1 MNNNQPLLPFSLDQP
16 ASPSF
21 GDYLPPFISSPSFD
35 YPEPLSTTPPQNP
48 SSTSQ
53 QNPFSLNQQSSP
65 PHQLELDNLE
75 LDNYDFCTYENYVIN
90 FLSIIDSCHDFAY
103 ELKRKDHELKDHE
116 LNESL
121 NRMLINIVE
130 AMEYIE
136 SKSESP
142 AKGKI
147 DKFKDIC
154 ISISDQKSITIRDI
168 LVKIKANGS
177 TSGSHNGFTKD
188 SVNNPSFKKS
198 FFDNFILPHS
208 NNNLDFLDSINNKI
222 IRNGKILST
231 FLKNI
236 FKDDFKGDFDEKA
249 YYNDIM
255 EAKTIQIADIDPI
268 EKNKYIKYR
277 NLSYYI
283 MFILKSPN
291 DERIVTL
298 YELISIFN
306 LIYEL
311 GLVLDSLDNLKH
323 NIHRAYVKA
332 YDNIDSLINEFDN
345 ITYPSS
351 YIFDQG
357 KNFPKYQNRL
367 YNWLLFDKKNIDQG
381 PGLTESSS
389 VNFNKIHKTI
399 MWDLNVSSGSRAG
412 CYPDYIVGSL
422 LDKNISYS
430 IYTKENYIIYEYNWL
445 LNEDNKILCKKTN
458 LKTKVVIEKLQSEY
472 TDYTEDRKRG
482 RNDSDDDTDRTKKT
496 RRCNKYYIISGG
508 DDDKDDEANAINKI
522 VKLITSNPESIIEL
536 TGFKR
541 FGDWYQCLYSQKYNL
556 LFSSEDFWANMFAI
570 FIKAPIIIGYE
581 DAISGLYTD
590 YLFNIIKTPEDPSFK
605 TSTDS
610 KIYIKPNVKTRCK
623 KAKEIKDNL
632 SLSDPKFMFSY
643 DTHMKNGKVIV
654 STKKVQISKSTIP
667 FIINKYLKYKLKY
680 IKKKSPHLEFTKA
693 IENERKKLMN
703 DKNVNYNSLYQKYI
717 KYKNKYIK
725 LII

>member
-1 MNNNQPLLPFSLDQP
+1 MNNNQP

-21 GDYLPPFISSPSFD
+21 GDHLPPFITSPSFD
-35 YPEPLSTTPPQNP
+35 EPFITSPSFDDPYEPLSTTPPQNP

-65 PHQLELDNLE
+65 PHQLELDN
-75 LDNYDFCTYENYVIN
+75 YDFCTYENYVIN
-90 FLSIIDSCHDFAY
+90 FLSIIDSCHDFAS
-103 ELKRKDHELKDHE
+103 ELK
-116 LNESL
+116 LNQYL
-121 NRMLINIVE
+121 NIMLINIVK

-136 SKSESP
+136 SKSQSQD
-142 AKGKI
+142 KKNI
-147 DKFKDIC
+147 DAFKEIR
-154 ISISDQKSITIRDI
+154 ISTSDQKSITINDI
-168 LVKIKANGS
+168 LEKIKAS
-177 TSGSHNGFTKD
+177 DFTKD

-198 FFDNFILPHS
+198 FFDNFILKHS
-208 NNNLDFLDSINNKI
+208 NDNLDLLDSINNKI

-236 FKDDFKGDFDEKA
+236 FKGDFDEKA
-249 YYNDIM
+249 YDDAITGVK
-255 EAKTIQIADIDPI
+255 AIQITDIDPI

-283 MFILKSPN
+283 MFILKSPD

-311 GLVLDSLDNLKH
+311 RLELNDLDSFKSKIKVLIENP
-323 NIHRAYVKA
+323 NIKK
-332 YDNIDSLINEFDN
+332 LIKEFDN

-399 MWDLNVSSGSRAG
+399 MWDLNVSSSSRVG

-430 IYTKENYIIYEYNWL
+430 IYTKEDDGIIYEYNWL
-445 LNEDNKILCKKTN
+445 LNKDNKILCKKTN
-458 LKTKVVIEKLQSEY
+458 LRTKVVIETLQS
-472 TDYTEDRKRG
+472 DYKEDRKRG
-482 RNDSDDDTDRTKKT
+482 RDDLDDYTDRKQHIRPKLN
-496 RRCNKYYIISGG
+496 NKYYIISGG
-508 DDDKDDEANAINKI
+508 NDDGDDEANAINEI
-522 VKLITSNPESIIEL
+522 VKLITSNPKSIIEL

-610 KIYIKPNVKTRCK
+610 KIYIKPNDETRCK
-623 KAKEIKDNL
+623 KAQEIKDNL
-632 SLSDPKFMFSY
+632 SSSDPKFMFSY
-643 DTHMKNGKVIV
+643 DTHMKNGVVIV
-654 STKKVQISKSTIP
+654 SKDIVEISKSTIP

-680 IKKKSPHLEFTKA
+680 IKKKSPHLEFTKV

-725 LII
+725 LTI